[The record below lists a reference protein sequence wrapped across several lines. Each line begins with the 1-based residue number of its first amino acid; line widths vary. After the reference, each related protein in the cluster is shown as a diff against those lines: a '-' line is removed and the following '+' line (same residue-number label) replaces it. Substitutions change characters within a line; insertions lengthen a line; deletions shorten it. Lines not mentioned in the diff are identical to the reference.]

1 MRFNSAKA
9 LAALLLLT
17 LACAHA
23 RAQTVQQQQE
33 GRQEDQQQDEK
44 VIEDFVTTR
53 GVIFETP
60 GAAKSKP
67 AAQTRRRPGSAS
79 AAKSPGAKPSGVAAS
94 KKGAQADGAKQGGA
108 DSVDS
113 AASDEPAGGVADGAQ
128 VIEASAPRR
137 LALGYTLYM
146 KDTTTGALFPV
157 DASRPF
163 KTDDTIALALETNAD
178 GYLYVF
184 NAENDRDPMM
194 LYPNVRLGG
203 ANSVSAPVRETYPDD
218 PADGFQF
225 VPPAATEH
233 LYIVFSRRPLDD
245 VPTGEALEKFCAKN
259 RENCYWRPGAAQW
272 ARIKAAASDRRVVE
286 ARSTQLAQAAA
297 RPVAPDTLQRGIKI
311 KRTEPRPAFVRVA
324 DSPAASMLV
333 TKIELAHQ

>member
-1 MRFNSAKA
+1 MRFKSAKA
-9 LAALLLLT
+9 LATFLLLT

-23 RAQTVQQQQE
+23 RAQTGQQQE
-33 GRQEDQQQDEK
+33 GHQEDQQQDEK

-60 GAAKSKP
+60 GAAKPKP
-67 AAQTRRRPGSAS
+67 AAQRKGGAGRV
-79 AAKSPGAKPSGVAAS
+79 AKSPGAKPSGVAAS
-94 KKGAQADGAKQGGA
+94 KKGARADGAKQGGA
-108 DSVDS
+108 APAD
-113 AASDEPAGGVADGAQ
+113 AAVSDGPAGGVADGAQ
-128 VIEASAPRR
+128 LVEASAARR

-157 DASRPF
+157 DASRAF
-163 KTDDTIALALETNAD
+163 RTDDTIALALETNAD

-203 ANSVSAPVRETYPDD
+203 SNSVSAHVRETYPDD
-218 PADGFQF
+218 PSDGFQF

-233 LYIVFSRRPLDD
+233 LYVVFSRRPLEG

-259 RENCYWRPGAAQW
+259 REDCYWRPTAAQW

-286 ARSTQLAQAAA
+286 AKSAQLAQADA

-311 KRTEPRPAFVRVA
+311 KRTEPGPAVVRVS